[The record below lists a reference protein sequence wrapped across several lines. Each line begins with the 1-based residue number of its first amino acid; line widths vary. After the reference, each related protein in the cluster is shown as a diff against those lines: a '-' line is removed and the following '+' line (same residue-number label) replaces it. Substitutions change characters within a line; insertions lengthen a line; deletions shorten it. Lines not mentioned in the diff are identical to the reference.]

1 VTRNPVNGPAAGRR
15 SNGGSAIEKRA
26 AGTHTIIG
34 IDPGLADT
42 GVALISGRGQQVA
55 TYAYGSV
62 HTDKAIPLAERLDC
76 IYRRLTETIAD
87 AAPDLMVVED
97 VFSLKRYPK
106 SGILLGNVTGVI
118 LLAGQH
124 NGVATVQ
131 VSVREAKQIL
141 TGNGNASK
149 AQLEMAVRHTLGCRE
164 AIRPTHASDALGL
177 ALIGLFRFERLCD
190 PIPLKRR

>member
-1 VTRNPVNGPAAGRR
+1 MTRSPVDV
-15 SNGGSAIEKRA
+15 RA
-26 AGTHTIIG
+26 AGMHKIIG

-42 GVALISGRGQQVA
+42 GVALVSGRGQQVA
-55 TYAYGSV
+55 NYAYGSV
-62 HTDKAIPLAERLDC
+62 HTDKALPLAERLEC

-87 AAPDLMVVED
+87 ATPDLMVVED

-118 LLAGQH
+118 LLAGQRH
-124 NGVATVQ
+124 GVPTVQ

-149 AQLEMAVRHTLGCRE
+149 AQLEMAVRHTLSCSE
-164 AIRPTHASDALGL
+164 PIRPSHASDALGL
-177 ALIGLFRFERLCD
+177 ALIGLFRFERLRD
-190 PIPLKRR
+190 PTSLKVR

>member
-1 VTRNPVNGPAAGRR
+1 MTRNPVNGPAAG
-15 SNGGSAIEKRA
+15 GSAIEKQA
-26 AGTHTIIG
+26 VGVHTIVG

-55 TYAYGSV
+55 TYAYGSI
-62 HTDKAIPLAERLDC
+62 HTHKALPLAERLDC

-118 LLAGQH
+118 LLAGQR
-124 NGVATVQ
+124 NGVAIVQ

-149 AQLEMAVRHTLGCRE
+149 AQLETAVRHTLGCKKP
-164 AIRPTHASDALGL
+164 IRPTHASDALGL
-177 ALIGLFRFERLCD
+177 ALIGLFRFERLRD
-190 PIPLKRR
+190 PTPLTTR